1 MPRNID
7 SDIQIGRRLRLR
19 DLHLFLTVVQEGSM
33 AKAASRLGISQPAVS
48 EVIAALEDALGVRL
62 FDRNTR
68 GVEPTVYGRALL
80 KRGRAAFDELRQ
92 GIRDIESLSDPAGGE
107 LWIGCAPA
115 PVVAIM
121 PPIVQQFSQQYPRVV
136 LHIDEVPS
144 PRQELTGLRER
155 KYDLIVGR
163 WMVSHHEPGDDLNVD
178 LLLDDPLVIAV
189 GKQSPWA
196 KRHKVNLAELL
207 NERWIVGPPTTW
219 AYDAMKECFR
229 AGGFHLPKASVVSVS
244 AHIRA
249 HMLANGPFVC
259 AVSKSL
265 ANWYSLKVL
274 PVALPAQTQPVAI
287 ITLKNRMLTPVTQL
301 FIDCAHEVAKTL
313 V

>member
-1 MPRNID
+1 
-7 SDIQIGRRLRLR
+7 
-19 DLHLFLTVVQEGSM
+19 
-33 AKAASRLGISQPAVS
+33 
-48 EVIAALEDALGVRL
+48 
-62 FDRNTR
+62 
-68 GVEPTVYGRALL
+68 LL

-92 GIRDIESLSDPAGGE
+92 GIRDIEFLSNAAGGE

-163 WMVSHHEPGDDLNVD
+163 WKVSHHEPGDDLNVD

-196 KRHKVNLAELL
+196 RRRKVDLAELL

-219 AYDAMKECFR
+219 AYDAMR
-229 AGGFHLPKASVVSVS
+229 S
-244 AHIRA
+244 AFER
-249 HMLANGPFVC
+249 
-259 AVSKSL
+259 AVSTCQKRVS
-265 ANWYSLKVL
+265 
-274 PVALPAQTQPVAI
+274 
-287 ITLKNRMLTPVTQL
+287 
-301 FIDCAHEVAKTL
+301 
-313 V
+313 